1 LMDASLDTPLRTRC
15 SIFSHL
21 RAHRIFRFD
30 LLALSLSIAGS
41 VPTRAVADEH
51 LFGWVL
57 GAETL
62 PKNQAEA
69 YEFLTLRTGKA
80 EGTYLGWDSETE
92 VEYGFTD
99 QFQASV
105 SLENHYF
112 YNKGVDGSR
121 DALDNTNG
129 DRFGGVALAGKYRV
143 LSPFKDPVGLAIR
156 LEAGYL
162 AHDEVDGL
170 KQTEGYIAP
179 QAILQK
185 NYFDDTLV
193 FDVNGGVE
201 FAWGK
206 RPAEKYPREL
216 ALTGGA
222 GGSYR
227 FAPNWYFGLESHIR
241 SEYPLF
247 NLGNHEHTVI
257 FAGPSLHYGTQRWW
271 ATLSYGYQVLGTGID
286 EPADGRTF
294 AEEVSNEI
302 RLKVGFNF

>member
-1 LMDASLDTPLRTRC
+1 VTNPFFLRC
-15 SIFSHL
+15 SFGPKPSTAYQL
-21 RAHRIFRFD
+21 SRFVSFALPLVS
-30 LLALSLSIAGS
+30 LLSTKAL
-41 VPTRAVADEH
+41 ADEH

-62 PKNQAEA
+62 PANQTEA

-92 VEYGFTD
+92 LEHGFTD
-99 QFQASV
+99 RFQASL

-112 YNKGVDGSR
+112 YNKGVSGPR
-121 DALDNTNG
+121 DALRNT
-129 DRFGGVALAGKYRV
+129 DAFRFGGVAIAGKYGL
-143 LSPFKDPVGLAIR
+143 LSPFKDPVGLAVR
-156 LEAGYL
+156 FEGGYL

-170 KQTEGYIAP
+170 NQTEGYLAP
-179 QAILQK
+179 QFILQK
-185 NYFDDTLV
+185 NYLEDTLI
-193 FDVNGGVE
+193 FDVNGGLE

-206 RPAEKYPREL
+206 RPAETYPREL

-222 GGSYR
+222 GFSYR
-227 FAPNWYFGLESHIR
+227 FAPNWYFGVESHIR

-247 NLGNHEHTVI
+247 HLSHHEHTVI

-271 ATLSYGYQVLGTGID
+271 VTLSYGYQVHGTGID
-286 EPADGRTF
+286 EPADGKTF
-294 AEEVSNEI
+294 AEEVSSEI

>member
-1 LMDASLDTPLRTRC
+1 MDTSRIRASLLYRRSNP
-15 SIFSHL
+15 I
-21 RAHRIFRFD
+21 
-30 LLALSLSIAGS
+30 LLIPQLGLLGLSAGWS
-41 VPTRAVADEH
+41 STTAFADEH

-62 PKNQAEA
+62 PNKHAEA

-99 QFQASV
+99 QFQASL

-112 YNKGVDGSR
+112 YNKGVVGPR
-121 DALDNTNG
+121 DALSNTNSF
-129 DRFGGVALAGKYRV
+129 RFGGVVLAGKYRL
-143 LSPFKDPVGLAIR
+143 LSPFKDPVGLALR

-170 KQTEGYIAP
+170 KQTEGYVAP
-179 QAILQK
+179 QLILQK
-185 NYFDDTLV
+185 NYFDDTLI
-193 FDVNGGVE
+193 FDVNGGAE

-206 RPAEKYPREL
+206 RPAEQYPREL

-222 GGSYR
+222 GVSYR
-227 FAPNWYFGLESHIR
+227 FTSNWYIGVESHIR

-247 NLGNHEHTVI
+247 EFGNHEHTVI
-257 FAGPSLHYGTQRWW
+257 FAGPSLHYGSERWW
-271 ATLSYGYQVLGTGID
+271 VTLSYGYQIHGTGID
-286 EPADGRTF
+286 EPADGKTF
-294 AEEVSNEI
+294 PEEVRNEI
-302 RLKVGFNF
+302 RLKVGLNF

>member
-1 LMDASLDTPLRTRC
+1 MQTSRAPAFFA
-15 SIFSHL
+15 FSVPGVL
-21 RAHRIFRFD
+21 P
-30 LLALSLSIAGS
+30 LALLVLPITGS
-41 VPTRAVADEH
+41 FPSSALADEH

-62 PKNQAEA
+62 PSKHAEA

-99 QFQASV
+99 QFQASL

-112 YNKGVDGSR
+112 YNKGVDGPR
-121 DALDNTNG
+121 DALNNTNG
-129 DRFGGVALAGKYRV
+129 LRFGGVILAGKYRL
-143 LSPFKDPVGLAIR
+143 LSPFKDPVGFAVR

-162 AHDEVDGL
+162 ARDEVDGL

-179 QAILQK
+179 QLILQK
-185 NYFDDTLV
+185 NYFDDTLI

-206 RPAEKYPREL
+206 RPAEQYPREL
-216 ALTGGA
+216 SLTGGE
-222 GGSYR
+222 GVSYR
-227 FAPNWYFGLESHIR
+227 FAPNWYFGVESHIR

-247 NLGNHEHTVI
+247 EFGNHEHTVV
-257 FAGPSLHYGTQRWW
+257 FAGPSLHYGAERWW
-271 ATLSYGYQVLGTGID
+271 VTLSYGYQIHGSGID
-286 EPADGRTF
+286 EPADGKTF

-302 RLKVGFNF
+302 RLKVGLNF

>member
-1 LMDASLDTPLRTRC
+1 MDAPLNTPLRTPC
-15 SIFSHL
+15 SIFFHL

-129 DRFGGVALAGKYRV
+129 DRFGSVALAGKYRV

-185 NYFDDTLV
+185 NYFDDTLI
-193 FDVNGGVE
+193 FDVNGGLE

-206 RPAEKYPREL
+206 RPAEQYPREL

-222 GGSYR
+222 GVSYR

-247 NLGNHEHTVI
+247 NLGHHEHTVI

-271 ATLSYGYQVLGTGID
+271 ATLSYGYQVHGTGID

>member
-1 LMDASLDTPLRTRC
+1 MLIRRVRTFC
-15 SIFSHL
+15 GFCIPVQGIL
-21 RAHRIFRFD
+21 YLG
-30 LLALSLSIAGS
+30 LLALPIAGS
-41 VPTRAVADEH
+41 FPTSALADEH

-62 PKNQAEA
+62 PSQHAEI
-69 YEFLTLRTGKA
+69 YEFLTSRMGKV
-80 EGTYLGWDSETE
+80 EGTYLGLDSETE

-99 QFQASV
+99 QFQASI

-112 YNKGVDGSR
+112 YNNGVDGPR
-121 DALDNTNG
+121 DALNDTNAY
-129 DRFGGVALAGKYRV
+129 RFGGVELAGKYRV
-143 LSPFKDPVGLAIR
+143 LSPFKDPIGFAIR

-170 KQTEGYIAP
+170 RETEGYIAP
-179 QAILQK
+179 QFILQK
-185 NYFDDTLV
+185 NYFDDTLI
-193 FDVNGGVE
+193 FDANGGVE

-222 GGSYR
+222 GVSYR

-247 NLGNHEHTVI
+247 HFDNFEHCVV

-271 ATLSYGYQVLGTGID
+271 VTLSYGYQIYGSGIG
-286 EPADGRTF
+286 EPASGQTF
-294 AEEVSNEI
+294 AEEVRNET
-302 RLKVGFNF
+302 RLKIGFNF

>member
-1 LMDASLDTPLRTRC
+1 MRTS
-15 SIFSHL
+15 SIPTFFAFSVPGIL
-21 RAHRIFRFD
+21 P
-30 LLALSLSIAGS
+30 LALLVLPITGSFLSSAL
-41 VPTRAVADEH
+41 ADEH

-62 PKNQAEA
+62 PSKHAEV

-99 QFQASV
+99 QFQASL

-121 DALDNTNG
+121 DALNNTNG
-129 DRFGGVALAGKYRV
+129 LRFGGVILAGKYRL
-143 LSPFKDPVGLAIR
+143 LSPFKDPVGFAVR

-179 QAILQK
+179 QLILQK
-185 NYFDDTLV
+185 NYFDDTLI

-206 RPAEKYPREL
+206 RPAEQYPREL
-216 ALTGGA
+216 SMTGGA
-222 GGSYR
+222 GVSYR
-227 FAPNWYFGLESHIR
+227 FAPNWYFGVESHIR

-247 NLGNHEHTVI
+247 EFGNHEHTVV
-257 FAGPSLHYGTQRWW
+257 FAGPSLHYGAERWW
-271 ATLSYGYQVLGTGID
+271 VTLSYGYQIHGTGID
-286 EPADGRTF
+286 EPADGKTF
-294 AEEVSNEI
+294 AEEVRNEI
-302 RLKVGFNF
+302 RLKVGLNF